1 MCALAGFLESDG
13 LIKVWLDE
21 REIAPGQNIVS
32 RIGEGLEADFIL
44 LILSPDSVDSSFV
57 KEEWT
62 DAFWEQTNNRKT
74 KLLGVLYRDCPIPRL
89 LRNKKYFD
97 LRVNQPEG
105 FREIRTF
112 LLTQKPAP
120 PERVNYLPVRPP
132 IFIGREQELE
142 NLRERLRQPGA
153 LVAISG
159 LAGKG
164 KSTLAL
170 EFAHRYQR
178 DFEAVYW
185 LPCQSSSLASIA
197 AELQHQMGLK
207 LEGDLPAIVR
217 ELKGVCGGNRCLLIL
232 DNVEEE
238 APGEL
243 IPGGVASV
251 LVTTRRS
258 NLGFLRFHQPLP
270 LPLFTDEQ
278 CFELFRLQ
286 AGAAEVARHEA
297 ECLRLFARL
306 GRLPIVGAIAAALI
320 KEDVWYTIPGLARE
334 LPDDVTALIRQ
345 AIAALE
351 PPGGA
356 GAPLV
361 PPAVYAAGALDS
373 APRQLLAAMAA
384 CAAEGFFLDLAAEIA
399 ALDETGA
406 LAALHQLIARSLA
419 EEIDRSARRY
429 RLHSLVREAAGSG
442 PFRQAH
448 AEAVRRRFET

>member
-1 MCALAGFLESDG
+1 MVSVFLSHSSRDKPFVRELASSLEG
-13 LIKVWLDE
+13 EGQIRVWLDE

-32 RIGEGLEADFIL
+32 RIGEGLDADFIL
-44 LILSPDSVDSSFV
+44 LILSPDSVDSSWV
-57 KEEWT
+57 EEEWT
-62 DAFWEQTNNRKT
+62 DAFWEQTNNRQT
-74 KLLGVLYRDCPIPRL
+74 KLLGVLYRDCAIPRL

-105 FREIRTF
+105 FREIRAF

-132 IFIGREQELE
+132 IFVGREEELE
-142 NLRERLRQPGA
+142 NLRGRLRQPGA
-153 LVAISG
+153 LVPISG

-164 KSTLAL
+164 KSALAL

-178 DFEAVYW
+178 DFDAVYW

-197 AELQHQMGLK
+197 AELQRQLGLK
-207 LEGDLPAIVR
+207 LEGDLPAIVN
-217 ELKGVCGGNRCLLIL
+217 ELKSVCGGKRCLLIL

-251 LVTTRRS
+251 LLTTRRS
-258 NLGFLRFHQPLP
+258 NLRFLRFHQPLA

-286 AGAAEVARHEA
+286 VGAEEVARHEA

-306 GRLPIVGAIAAALI
+306 GRLPIAVAISAALI
-320 KEDVWYTIPGLARE
+320 KEDVRYTIPGLVRD
-334 LPDDVTALIRQ
+334 LPDDVTALVRE

-351 PPGGA
+351 P
-356 GAPLV
+356 AP
-361 PPAVYAAGALDS
+361 S
-373 APRQLLAAMAA
+373 QLLASPAA
-384 CAAEGFFLDLAAEIA
+384 PRNQSQYPM
-399 ALDETGA
+399 
-406 LAALHQLIARSLA
+406 LH
-419 EEIDRSARRY
+419 
-429 RLHSLVREAAGSG
+429 VKTVV
-442 PFRQAH
+442 RQAKR
-448 AEAVRRRFET
+448 V